1 MSAFATIEYL
11 VLAINYILFTIYLF
25 SALSG
30 ILFPGQE
37 EAAFSN
43 FRLWESTGSVITYIY
58 SPYLCTYVKLYLLI
72 GILCI
77 GMVGYGV
84 IEWSGKADRAIPGE
98 ARDFELVANNEIN
111 R

>member
-1 MSAFATIEYL
+1 MVINNQL
-11 VLAINYILFTIYLF
+11 LAV

-58 SPYLCTYVKLYLLI
+58 SPYLCTSIKLYLLI
-72 GILCI
+72 GILCV

-84 IEWSGKADRAIPGE
+84 IEWLGIRADKTVSDDKP
-98 ARDFELVANNEIN
+98 DFELISAKDTN

>member
-1 MSAFATIEYL
+1 MQQLT
-11 VLAINYILFTIYLF
+11 INYLQF

-43 FRLWESTGSVITYIY
+43 FRLWESTGSVITYVY
-58 SPYLCTYVKLYLLI
+58 SPYLCTCTKLYLLI

-77 GMVGYGV
+77 GMIGYGV
-84 IEWSGKADRAIPGE
+84 IEWLGIQADRAVSDNKP
-98 ARDFELVANNEIN
+98 DFELIN
-111 R
+111 DKENDKFNR

>member
-1 MSAFATIEYL
+1 M
-11 VLAINYILFTIYLF
+11 
-25 SALSG
+25 SG

-58 SPYLCTYVKLYLLI
+58 SPYLCTYTKLYLLI
-72 GILCI
+72 GILCV
-77 GMVGYGV
+77 GMVGYGI
-84 IEWSGKADRAIPGE
+84 IEWSGQVDRIISDERP
-98 ARDFELVANNEIN
+98 DFELVNKKNID

>member
-1 MSAFATIEYL
+1 MQ
-11 VLAINYILFTIYLF
+11 F

-30 ILFPGQE
+30 ILFPGRE

-43 FRLWESTGSVITYIY
+43 FRLWESTGSVITYVY
-58 SPYLCTYVKLYLLI
+58 SPYLCTYMKLYLLI
-72 GILCI
+72 GILCA

-84 IEWSGKADRAIPGE
+84 IEWSGIRADRTVSDDKPN
-98 ARDFELVANNEIN
+98 FELMSNREIN

>member
-1 MSAFATIEYL
+1 MY
-11 VLAINYILFTIYLF
+11 
-25 SALSG
+25 G

-43 FRLWESTGSVITYIY
+43 FRLWESTGSVITYVY
-58 SPYLCTYVKLYLLI
+58 SPYLCTYTKLYLLI

-77 GMVGYGV
+77 GMVGYGI
-84 IEWSGKADRAIPGE
+84 IEWSGQITDRAISEEKPN
-98 ARDFELVANNEIN
+98 FELMTDGEIN